1 MSSQAAMRAEW
12 EALNKQTEGLVPEGL
27 TQEGLVP
34 EAEIPGQEMQS
45 GQQEQAVEQLGEG
58 KAGVTPQEF
67 EESAPDKQAVEQLG
81 EEKAGVTPPP
91 KKDSEN
97 FRRLREQNKEL
108 ARRMAEMEAMLN
120 KANKQEQPEEV
131 VEDINSYELKDDD
144 IAEGKH
150 FKLLNKKV
158 KSLNEALQKERQERD
173 KLAVEARL
181 RSSYP
186 DIFNVVTKDNMELL
200 AEMEPDLVQSI
211 ITSPNTYAQHVAAY
225 KLIKKYNIGTQD
237 PYADDKAR
245 AQKNMAKPRSAATV
259 APRQGES
266 PLAEADRF
274 SRGLTK
280 DLQTQLLKEM
290 EDAISN
296 RT

>member
-1 MSSQAAMRAEW
+1 MSSQSAMRAEW
-12 EALNKQTEGLVPEGL
+12 EALNKQTEGLVPETEVVEGQEVNERIEEKTAPEQVEVPISDASE
-27 TQEGLVP
+27 TQEMAP
-34 EAEIPGQEMQS
+34 APTS
-45 GQQEQAVEQLGEG
+45 GV
-58 KAGVTPQEF
+58 V
-67 EESAPDKQAVEQLG
+67 S
-81 EEKAGVTPPP
+81 PP

-97 FRRLREQNKEL
+97 FRRLREQNREL
-108 ARRMAEMEAMLN
+108 ERKMAEMESMIRSN
-120 KANKQEQPEEV
+120 KKVEKAEETEEDDTAN
-131 VEDINSYELKDDD
+131 YELKDDD

-181 RSSYP
+181 RSNHP
-186 DIFNVVTKDNMELL
+186 DIFNVVTRDNMELL
-200 AEMEPDLVQSI
+200 AEIEPDLVQSI
-211 ITSPNTYAQHVAAY
+211 ISSPDTYAQHVAAY

-245 AQKNMAKPRSAATV
+245 AQRNTAKPKSAATV
-259 APRQGES
+259 SPRQGES

-274 SRGLTK
+274 SRGMTQ
-280 DLQTQLLKEM
+280 DLQSQLLKEM

-296 RT
+296 R